1 MHNVVITKQLSKEI
15 SVTDVTLDGVG
26 SIDFD
31 YDQNIG
37 ILTFTIPEMLSYEA
51 AIIKY
56 GVTLNSDGLTG
67 NEFVFDS
74 VTTCSYDEENIS
86 FTNKISFNLL
96 DVNVKLLNSTG
107 TGYISKDDNIEYV
120 YEVTNNS
127 KFDIS
132 DIRLLVQDS
141 ENMYTETLDIWKD
154 DKNFITKNASD
165 FESASLVSLKAG
177 QKMIVT
183 TKSRIVEDTAGTAHE
198 TLKLSVGNKEFANE
212 RNYSIIEDSSVK
224 QDYELT
230 GCAYIDTNKNQIQD
244 NDEKSLPGI
253 IVDLYNSETN
263 EKVDSMIT
271 NVSGRYRFSGIENGK
286 YYVRFNYDESEYVL
300 SSQNSEEM
308 IQNKSNVM
316 NINDNYMTDNISIDN
331 KSVGSVDLQLSDEDI
346 FDMKIDSAVEKITV
360 QNNAES
366 NTFDQNRTKLAKI
379 DIDPKLVDGSKVL
392 VEYKITVTNQG
403 TIPGKINKIA
413 DYITQGMEF
422 DSSLNPDWYL
432 GNDGNVYTRVLADEN
447 INPNEEKELKLV
459 LIKNMTENNTGLVHN
474 IVEIVDAI
482 NDKGITDI
490 DSTPGNRLDEDD
502 LSYAD
507 AIIGVSTGLPIGAFP
522 IIIVSIVILI
532 PVSVLVWRI
541 IEKRRYV

>member
-1 MHNVVITKQLSKEI
+1 
-15 SVTDVTLDGVG
+15 
-26 SIDFD
+26 
-31 YDQNIG
+31 
-37 ILTFTIPEMLSYEA
+37 
-51 AIIKY
+51 
-56 GVTLNSDGLTG
+56 
-67 NEFVFDS
+67 
-74 VTTCSYDEENIS
+74 
-86 FTNKISFNLL
+86 
-96 DVNVKLLNSTG
+96 
-107 TGYISKDDNIEYV
+107 
-120 YEVTNNS
+120 
-127 KFDIS
+127 
-132 DIRLLVQDS
+132 
-141 ENMYTETLDIWKD
+141 
-154 DKNFITKNASD
+154 
-165 FESASLVSLKAG
+165 
-177 QKMIVT
+177 
-183 TKSRIVEDTAGTAHE
+183 
-198 TLKLSVGNKEFANE
+198 
-212 RNYSIIEDSSVK
+212 
-224 QDYELT
+224 
-230 GCAYIDTNKNQIQD
+230 
-244 NDEKSLPGI
+244 
-253 IVDLYNSETN
+253 
-263 EKVDSMIT
+263 
-271 NVSGRYRFSGIENGK
+271 
-286 YYVRFNYDESEYVL
+286 
-300 SSQNSEEM
+300 
-308 IQNKSNVM
+308 M